1 MVLSLQ
7 DKVNVGLIML
17 LAVANERCLECFLAF
32 TFLNS
37 ASDLV
42 EVLEVSFALLDG
54 RYETRLINAIANGVV
69 SSNCSQVDLET

>member
-17 LAVANERCLECFLAF
+17 LAVANERCLECLLAF

-42 EVLEVSFALLDG
+42 EVLEVSFTLLNG

-69 SSNCSQVDLET
+69 SGNCSQVDLET